1 MRGYSILELLVV
13 IVAAG
18 ILISLMFY
26 FRWEDTEKE
35 LVEERIR
42 SEATKELWM
51 MRIDEPMPDR
61 GVWEWEDENGDTWV
75 MFRNGTE
82 VHNMG
87 DIVLP

>member
-61 GVWEWEDENGDTWV
+61 GVWEWEDENGDTWI